1 MFGIH
6 PNLDAALAGFFCAL
20 VFASIPVGPIN
31 LTILHEGP
39 LRGFLWAFLIGLGAT
54 TMDTF
59 YCAVSFTG
67 LSSFFDHGIV
77 KASMQV
83 ASFVFL
89 LFLGLK
95 FLTAQ
100 TVNLHTKLD
109 TASEKI
115 EIRIEQKFHP
125 HSAFATG
132 FVRVA
137 ANLGVLV
144 AWIVL
149 SATLMSHDWVDDT
162 LAAKASCVGG
172 VFTGTLLWFLFISFT
187 VSRGHGK
194 FSERTLLRLQHFAG
208 LCLIITAIFEGGQIA
223 WHLAKRNHHRPPP
236 EQRQTVAPQNN

>member
-1 MFGIH
+1 MFDEH
-6 PNLDAALAGFFCAL
+6 PILLAAISGFVCAL
-20 VFASIPVGPIN
+20 IFASIPVGPIN
-31 LTILHEGP
+31 LTILHEGAR
-39 LRGFLWAFLIGLGAT
+39 RGFRWAFLIGLGAT
-54 TMDTF
+54 LMDAF
-59 YCAVSFTG
+59 YCAISFTG

-95 FLTAQ
+95 FLLAP
-100 TVNLHTKLD
+100 TVNVHTRLD

-115 EIRIEQKFHP
+115 ERGLEQKFHP

-162 LAAKASCVGG
+162 FNAKAACVGG
-172 VFTGTLLWFLFISFT
+172 VFGGTMLWFIFLSFA
-187 VSRGHGK
+187 VSRSHGH
-194 FSERTLLRLQHFAG
+194 FSEATLLRLQHIAG
-208 LCLIITAIFEGGQIA
+208 LCLVATGVFEGIRIA
-223 WHLAKRNHHRPPP
+223 WHLARHKI
-236 EQRQTVAPQNN
+236 